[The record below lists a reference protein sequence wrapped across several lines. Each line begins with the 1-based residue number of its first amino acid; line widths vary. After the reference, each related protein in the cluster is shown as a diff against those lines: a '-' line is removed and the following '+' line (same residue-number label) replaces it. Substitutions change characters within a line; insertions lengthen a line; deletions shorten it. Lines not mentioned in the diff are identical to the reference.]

1 MSGNL
6 MGSVGARYEEP
17 DAPLLQRES
26 RVHSALEA
34 QRTLITELHNQ
45 MGDLYD
51 RLTPVLSEIGLVE
64 KDSDPAMPSTASKLA
79 AQLFNNNQGLIE
91 LQKRIS
97 ELMTRLDV

>member
-1 MSGNL
+1 MSG
-6 MGSVGARYEEP
+6 SISSTVRYDDNVP
-17 DAPLLQRES
+17 QQRES

-34 QRTLITELHNQ
+34 QAVIIDELHTQITN
-45 MGDLYD
+45 LYD
-51 RLTPVLSEIGLVE
+51 RLLPVLSEIGLVE
-64 KDSDPAMPSTASKLA
+64 KDSESALPSTASKLA